1 MRKKFNQKKNFKRLS
16 GFDRSLIMGL
26 IINSIFEK
34 DEANRKEIHNYLE
47 NDQSYMD
54 LVKNLGFVNSDILR
68 KQYESLIDN
77 NLGKLIKYEIV
88 KIDNKKNY
96 QLTSHGEEIRVK
108 YNNDWF
114 MMPNLKKLMIQR
126 NKYDKII

>member
-114 MMPNLKKLMIQR
+114 MLPNLKKLMIR
-126 NKYDKII
+126 RY

>member
-1 MRKKFNQKKNFKRLS
+1 MRKKINQKKNYKRLS
-16 GFDRSLIMGL
+16 GFDKSLIMGL
-26 IINSIFEK
+26 IINSIYKK
-34 DEANRKEIHNYLE
+34 DDVNRKKIHKYLE
-47 NDQSYMD
+47 TNQIYID
-54 LVKNLGFVNSDILR
+54 LVKNLGFINSDILK

-77 NLGKLIKYEIV
+77 YLGKLIKYEIV

-108 YNNDWF
+108 YNNDWL

-126 NKYDKII
+126 N

>member
-1 MRKKFNQKKNFKRLS
+1 MKRKNKKNYKRLS
-16 GFDRSLIMGL
+16 GFDKSLIMGL
-26 IINSIFEK
+26 IVESIKEKGNINREG
-34 DEANRKEIHNYLE
+34 IHNYLE
-47 NDQSYMD
+47 TNQSYND
-54 LVKNLGFVNSDILR
+54 LVKNLGFINSDILK

-114 MMPNLKKLMIQR
+114 MLPNLKKLMIR
-126 NKYDKII
+126 RY

>member
-108 YNNDWF
+108 YNNDWL

-126 NKYDKII
+126 N

>member
-1 MRKKFNQKKNFKRLS
+1 MKRKKKKNYKRLS
-16 GFDRSLIMGL
+16 SFDKSLIMGL
-26 IINSIFEK
+26 IVDSIKEN
-34 DEANRKEIHNYLE
+34 ESLNRKGIHNYLE
-47 NDQSYMD
+47 KNKSYID
-54 LVKNLGFVNSDILR
+54 LVKNLGFVESDILR

-114 MMPNLKKLMIQR
+114 MFPSLKKLMIQR
-126 NKYDKII
+126 N

>member
-1 MRKKFNQKKNFKRLS
+1 MRKKVYQKKNYKRLS
-16 GFDRSLIMGL
+16 GFDKSLIMGL
-26 IINSIFEK
+26 IVESIKDKGKINREG
-34 DEANRKEIHNYLE
+34 IHNYLE
-47 NDQSYMD
+47 NNQSYID
-54 LVKNLGFVNSDILR
+54 LVKNLGFINSDILK

-114 MMPNLKKLMIQR
+114 MMPNLKKLIIQR
-126 NKYDKII
+126 N

>member
-54 LVKNLGFVNSDILR
+54 LVKNLGFVNSDFLR

-108 YNNDWF
+108 YNNEWF
-114 MMPNLKKLMIQR
+114 MMPNLK
-126 NKYDKII
+126 N

>member
-54 LVKNLGFVNSDILR
+54 LVKNLGFVNSDFLR

-114 MMPNLKKLMIQR
+114 MLPNLKKLMVR
-126 NKYDKII
+126 RY

>member
-1 MRKKFNQKKNFKRLS
+1 MKRKNKKNYKRLS
-16 GFDRSLIMGL
+16 GFDKSLIMGL
-26 IINSIFEK
+26 IINSIYKKE
-34 DEANRKEIHNYLE
+34 DVNRKKIHKYLE
-47 NDQSYMD
+47 TNQIYID
-54 LVKNLGFVNSDILR
+54 LVKNLGFINSDILK

-77 NLGKLIKYEIV
+77 YLGKLIKYEIV

-114 MMPNLKKLMIQR
+114 MMPNLKKLIIQR
-126 NKYDKII
+126 Y